1 MLDTNGRS
9 LDACDAIANNELAT
23 AIVDAAAGSG
33 ADAAA
38 NTGSSGAGGV
48 NDLILIAVG
57 MIEVSNNI
65 DIEKNYIIDFVCVRG
80 LVELRF
86 GGGCGGGVGRNAI
99 SLALLRRSW
108 WNNKNITSRW

>member
-33 ADAAA
+33 AVAAA

-65 DIEKNYIIDFVCVRG
+65 LDIEKNYIIDFVCVRG

-86 GGGCGGGVGRNAI
+86 GGGGVGRNAI
-99 SLALLRRSW
+99 SLLRC
-108 WNNKNITSRW
+108 